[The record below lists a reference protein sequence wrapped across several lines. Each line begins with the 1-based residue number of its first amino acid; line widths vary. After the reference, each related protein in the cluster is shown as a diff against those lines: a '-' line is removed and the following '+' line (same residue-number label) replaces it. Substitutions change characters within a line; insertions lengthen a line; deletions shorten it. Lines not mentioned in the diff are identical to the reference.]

1 MGRVEGKV
9 ALITGAA
16 RGQGRAHAIKLAE
29 EGANIVLT
37 DICASPAPTDY
48 DPATPE
54 DMTETVNLVEKAGGK
69 VIYSIFDIREYAPM
83 EELVARTISE
93 FGRLDIVVA
102 NAGIVSWGRFWEM
115 SMERWHALIDINLH
129 GVYYTLRAAAPAM
142 IEAGNGGSIIVVSSA
157 AGIKSVGGQA
167 HYATA
172 KHGIVGLAKAA
183 ALELAPYEIRV
194 NTLHPWAVKTHM
206 GALGPEAMK
215 ILEDNPSYPVALGQ
229 LWHTPTVS
237 EPEDMAN
244 SVLFLA
250 SDDSKTM
257 TAAQLTPDHGASKV

>member
-9 ALITGAA
+9 ALITGGA

-37 DICASPAPTDY
+37 DICAAPAPTDY
-48 DPATPE
+48 EPATPE
-54 DMTETVNLVEKAGGK
+54 DMSETVALVEKTGAK
-69 VIYSIFDIREYAPM
+69 VIYSIADVRDLAAM
-83 EELVARTISE
+83 EDLVARTIAE
-93 FGRLDIVVA
+93 FGRLDIVIA

-115 SMERWHALIDINLH
+115 SYERWRDLIDINLH
-129 GVYYTLRAAAPAM
+129 GVYHILRAAAPAM
-142 IEAGNGGSIIVVSSA
+142 IAAGNGGSIIVVSSA

-194 NTLHPWAVKTHM
+194 NTLHPWAVRTHM
-206 GALGPEAMK
+206 GELGPEAMK